1 MKSYIPK
8 IHCLIPN
15 PSDATALYRSTG
27 VLSKL
32 KHHIDCHFSFDN
44 NVSWSSLAWNDILFC
59 QRPWG
64 KPFYSA
70 CLIAKNNNMPIWID
84 FDDYLLDVPEWN
96 PAYKFFSSK
105 QDKDYLEETI
115 KMADAI
121 TVTTEHLKDKFL
133 KFNPNVFIIP
143 NAHNDY
149 LFKFEYK
156 FNKNTKIV
164 WRGSNTHIE
173 DFRIIVDSIRDF
185 QSQENYKNWNFHAI
199 GDDPLKFKSLI
210 RFKHHPPI
218 DPIEYFIFI
227 KELNPTIQL
236 VPLVIN
242 DFNKSKSNIAWIEG
256 IYSGAI
262 SIAPKDL
269 IEFNRPGVFLY
280 NDLKDFDNI
289 LSESVKNVDLLKEF
303 YDQGFEF
310 IKDKLLLSK
319 VNMLRKTLVER
330 LMDLK

>member
-1 MKSYIPK
+1 MKYTPK

-32 KHHIDCHFSFDN
+32 KHHIDCDFSFDN

-70 CLIAKNNNMPIWID
+70 CMIAKNNNMPIWMD

-96 PAYKFFSSK
+96 PAYKFFSST
-105 QDKDYLEETI
+105 QDKDLFKE
-115 KMADAI
+115 MLNMSDAI
-121 TVTTEHLKDKFL
+121 TVTTEHLKQKFL

-149 LFKFEYK
+149 LFKFDYNFSNHK
-156 FNKNTKIV
+156 KIV
-164 WRGSNTHIE
+164 WRGSNTHLE
-173 DFRIIVDSIRDF
+173 DFRTIVEMLRNL
-185 QSQENYKNWNFHAI
+185 QSNELTDWQLNVI
-199 GDDPLKFKSLI
+199 GDDPLKFKSI
-210 RFKHHPPI
+210 IKFKHYPPV

-227 KELNPTIQL
+227 KELNPSIQL
-236 VPLVIN
+236 VPLVVN

-256 IYSGAI
+256 IYSGAV
-262 SIAPKDL
+262 SIAPKDMV
-269 IEFNRPGVFLY
+269 EFNRPGVFLY
-280 NDLKDFDNI
+280 DDLNDFENI
-289 LSESVKNVDLLKEF
+289 LRESVKNPQELKQF
-303 YDQGFEF
+303 YDAGFEF
-310 IKDKLLLSK
+310 VKDKLLLSK
-319 VNMLRKTLVER
+319 VNELRKTLVER

>member
-1 MKSYIPK
+1 MKYIPK

-44 NVSWSSLAWNDILFC
+44 NVSWSTLAWNDILFC

-70 CLIAKNNNMPIWID
+70 CLIAKNNNMPIWMD

-96 PAYKFFSSK
+96 PAYKFFSSPQEK
-105 QDKDYLEETI
+105 ELFKEMLN
-115 KMADAI
+115 MSDAI
-121 TVTTEHLKDKFL
+121 TVTTEHLKQKFL

-149 LFKFEYK
+149 LFKFDYNFSTSK
-156 FNKNTKIV
+156 KIV
-164 WRGSNTHIE
+164 WRGSNTHLE
-173 DFRIIVDSIRDF
+173 DFRSIVETIRNL
-185 QSQENYKNWNFHAI
+185 QSNELTDWQLNVI

-210 RFKHHPPI
+210 KFKHHPPV

-227 KELNPTIQL
+227 KELNPLIQL
-236 VPLVIN
+236 VPLVVN

-256 IYSGAI
+256 IYSGAV
-262 SIAPKDL
+262 SVAPKDMV
-269 IEFNRPGVFLY
+269 EFNRPGVFLY
-280 NDLKDFDNI
+280 DDLSDFENI
-289 LSESVKNVDLLKEF
+289 LRESVKNPQELKQF
-303 YDQGFEF
+303 YDEGFEF
-310 IKDKLLLSK
+310 VKEKLLLSK
-319 VNMLRKTLVER
+319 VNELRKTLVEK

>member
-1 MKSYIPK
+1 MKYTPK

-32 KHHIDCHFSFDN
+32 KHHVDCDFSFDN

-70 CLIAKNNNMPIWID
+70 CMIAKNNNMPIWMD

-96 PAYKFFSSK
+96 PAYKFFSST
-105 QDKDYLEETI
+105 QDKDLFKE
-115 KMADAI
+115 MLNMSDAI
-121 TVTTEHLKDKFL
+121 TVTTEHLKQKFL

-149 LFKFEYK
+149 LFKFDYNFSK
-156 FNKNTKIV
+156 HKKIV
-164 WRGSNTHIE
+164 WRGSNTHLE
-173 DFRIIVDSIRDF
+173 DFRTIVEMLRNL
-185 QSQENYKNWNFHAI
+185 QSNELTDWQLNVI
-199 GDDPLKFKSLI
+199 GDDPLKFKSI
-210 RFKHHPPI
+210 IKFKHYPPV

-227 KELNPTIQL
+227 KELNPSIQL
-236 VPLVIN
+236 VPLVVN

-256 IYSGAI
+256 IYSGAV
-262 SIAPKDL
+262 SIAPKDMV
-269 IEFNRPGVFLY
+269 EFNRPGVFLY
-280 NDLKDFDNI
+280 DDLNDFENI
-289 LSESVKNVDLLKEF
+289 LRESVKNPQELKQF
-303 YDQGFEF
+303 YDAGFEF
-310 IKDKLLLSK
+310 VKDKLLLSK
-319 VNMLRKTLVER
+319 VNELRKTLVER

>member
-1 MKSYIPK
+1 MKYTPK

-32 KHHIDCHFSFDN
+32 KHHIDCNFSFDN
-44 NVSWSSLAWNDILFC
+44 NVSWSTLAWNDILFC

-70 CLIAKNNNMPIWID
+70 CMIAKNNNMPIWMD

-96 PAYKFFSSK
+96 PAYKFFNST
-105 QDKDYLEETI
+105 QDKDLFKE
-115 KMADAI
+115 MLNMSDAI
-121 TVTTEHLKDKFL
+121 TVTTEHLKQKFL

-149 LFKFEYK
+149 LFKFDYNFSTHK
-156 FNKNTKIV
+156 KII
-164 WRGSNTHIE
+164 WRGSNTHLE
-173 DFRIIVDSIRDF
+173 DFRTIVEMLRNL
-185 QSQENYKNWNFHAI
+185 QSNELNDWQLNVI
-199 GDDPLKFKSLI
+199 GDDPLKFKSI
-210 RFKHHPPI
+210 IKFKHYPPV

-227 KELNPTIQL
+227 KELNPSIQL
-236 VPLVIN
+236 VPLVVN

-256 IYSGAI
+256 IYSGAV
-262 SIAPKDL
+262 SIAPKDMV
-269 IEFNRPGVFLY
+269 EFNRPGVFLY
-280 NDLKDFDNI
+280 DDLNDFENI
-289 LSESVKNVDLLKEF
+289 LRESVKNPQELKQF
-303 YDQGFEF
+303 YDAGFEF
-310 IKDKLLLSK
+310 VKDKLLLSK
-319 VNMLRKTLVER
+319 VNELRKTLIER